1 MILNKI
7 QYNLFSYEKSNL
19 KLKSFLL
26 SSNGNC
32 KLFNFGD
39 ITYSKD
45 NTIITDQ
52 SYDDDYFNLAVIICQ
67 MLTGDMNLSKNDL
80 QNIQSFNLS
89 IEAKQLI
96 ENILAKNY
104 QNIKND
110 SFFQTINWTKLENG
124 LLTPPFKPDIVNSK

>member
-1 MILNKI
+1 
-7 QYNLFSYEKSNL
+7 
-19 KLKSFLL
+19 
-26 SSNGNC
+26 
-32 KLFNFGD
+32 
-39 ITYSKD
+39 
-45 NTIITDQ
+45 
-52 SYDDDYFNLAVIICQ
+52 

-89 IEAKQLI
+89 NEAKQLI